1 MRSRVRADMILR
13 ALQKA
18 CPQNEKFFAEVKTG
32 STTTGEHVRLDAIW
46 VRCSWTKPRITGFE
60 IKVDRGDF
68 LHDDKWP
75 AYKARVH
82 RFYFVCPAGLIKPE
96 ELDPDVGLYWYYPDT
111 GILRVRKAAPHRDV
125 PLDVGILYYL
135 VQWRVESHRH
145 PFFSSEREYLQAWLE
160 DKAERRQL
168 AYRVRS
174 KLAGELDRA
183 ERRIQELE
191 AEVARL
197 RRRADEAKR
206 LREIADEMGLPT
218 WREDWPELFR
228 SNVMG
233 LSAEALMP
241 TVRALRYEVER
252 LERLAGVRRPEE
264 WAKGA

>member
-1 MRSRVRADMILR
+1 MRSRVRADMILH

-18 CPQNEKFFAEVKTG
+18 TPQNEKFFAEVKTG
-32 STTTGEHVRLDAIW
+32 PTTTGEHVRLDAIW

-75 AYKARVH
+75 AYKTRVH

-135 VQWRVESHRH
+135 VQWRVEPHRH
-145 PFFSSEREYLQAWLE
+145 PFFSDEREYLEAWLQ
-160 DKAERRQL
+160 DKAERRRLGQM
-168 AYRVRS
+168 VRS
-174 KLAGELDRA
+174 RIAERLEQA
-183 ERRIQELE
+183 ERRVQELE
-191 AEVARL
+191 AEVW
-197 RRRADEAKR
+197 R
-206 LREIADEMGLPT
+206 LRERVRDVDRIREIAEECGINT
-218 WREDWPELFR
+218 WRPDWPEQLR
-228 SNVMG
+228 EAITGVH
-233 LSAEALMP
+233 AEALMP

-252 LERLAGVRRPEE
+252 LERLAGI
-264 WAKGA
+264 KGGAEGACA